1 MIKLIVAHD
10 VLQVGQHELL
20 MIPRAGGRAGG
31 RAGSRAARRGE
42 RWNIVQ
48 VPHARVRLRILSAY
62 LSENLREP
70 AKRCFLAGVGG
81 LSQNLCES
89 AKRCFLARF
98 AGLPQR
104 LQDCRKVE
112 EIIRRKSSATQE
124 RPFQSAKRADAEI
137 VEDASV

>member
-20 MIPRAGGRAGG
+20 MIPRAGG

-98 AGLPQR
+98 TGLPQR
-104 LQDCRKVE
+104 L
-112 EIIRRKSSATQE
+112 
-124 RPFQSAKRADAEI
+124 
-137 VEDASV
+137 